1 MNKIPS
7 MAIAHR
13 PARERAILVD
23 PPQAK
28 ALGNQLRD
36 NPLDFVLWISPA
48 IFPGRE
54 RYR

>member
-1 MNKIPS
+1 MNEVPS

-28 ALGNQLRD
+28 ALGDELRD
-36 NPLDFVLWISPA
+36 NPIGFVWWISPA
-48 IFPGRE
+48 IFP
-54 RYR
+54 